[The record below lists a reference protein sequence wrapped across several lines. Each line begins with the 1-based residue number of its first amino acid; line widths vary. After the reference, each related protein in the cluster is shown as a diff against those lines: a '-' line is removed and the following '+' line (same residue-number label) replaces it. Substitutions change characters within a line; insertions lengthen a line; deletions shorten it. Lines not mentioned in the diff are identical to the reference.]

1 MKRKTILLTNGF
13 IIFLMT
19 GIIYIF
25 MEVVFTSLLTDEMIK
40 KYEFKETTGTSSIK
54 EIKKASLIGFSSGW
68 MCIIGGISGLSLFGI
83 YKLIN
88 KRFNIFFAS
97 ILGAVIINIIEFISG
112 VILNLNFK
120 LNIWDYSNQ
129 YFNLLGQICLSHSF
143 IYLLFICPVSFW
155 FFGFLES
162 QYQVNQK
169 KKITLFIIYKNLVN
183 PRANNINIMINKDNN
198 SPPQFDF

>member
-25 MEVVFTSLLTDEMIK
+25 MEVIFTSIFTDEMIK
-40 KYEFKETTGTSSIK
+40 RFQYRESTGIK
-54 EIKKASLIGFSSGW
+54 TELEIKKASLTGFSSSW
-68 MCIIGGISGLSLFGI
+68 MLLIGGISGLSLFGI

-97 ILGAVIINIIEFISG
+97 LLGAVIIDTVEFISG
-112 VILNLNFK
+112 VILNLYFR

-129 YFNLLGQICLSHSF
+129 YFNLLGQICLSHTI

-155 FFGFLES
+155 FFSFLES
-162 QYQVNQK
+162 QYRISRK
-169 KKITLFIIYKNLVN
+169 KSYKLLIVYKNLVN
-183 PRANNINIMINKDNN
+183 PRGCNMERMGEGRKINIK
-198 SPPQFDF
+198 

>member
-1 MKRKTILLTNGF
+1 MKRKKLLLTNGF

-40 KYEFKETTGTSSIK
+40 KYEFKEITGISSTK

-97 ILGAVIINIIEFISG
+97 ILGSVVINIIEFTSG

-120 LNIWDYSNQ
+120 LNIWDYSSQ
-129 YFNLLGQICLSHSF
+129 HFNFFGQICLSQSM
-143 IYLLFICPVSFW
+143 IYLFFICPVSFW

-162 QYQVNQK
+162 QYKTDDK
-169 KKITLFIIYKNLVN
+169 KSFTLLIVYKNLVN
-183 PRANNINIMINKDNN
+183 PRAGNMERMGENYNN
-198 SPPQFDF
+198 

>member
-1 MKRKTILLTNGF
+1 MKTKTILLTNGF

-40 KYEFKETTGTSSIK
+40 KYEFRETTGTSSTK

-97 ILGAVIINIIEFISG
+97 LLGTVIINIIEFISG
-112 VILNLNFK
+112 VILNLKFK
-120 LNIWDYSNQ
+120 LNILDYSNQ
-129 YFNLLGQICLSHSF
+129 YFNFFGQICLSQSM
-143 IYLLFICPVSFW
+143 IYLFFICPVSFW

-162 QYQVNQK
+162 QYKTDGK
-169 KKITLFIIYKNLVN
+169 KSFTLLIVYKNLVN
-183 PRANNINIMINKDNN
+183 PRAGNIERMG
-198 SPPQFDF
+198 

>member
-1 MKRKTILLTNGF
+1 MKKKTILLTNGF

-25 MEVVFTSLLTDEMIK
+25 MEVIFTSIFTDEMIK
-40 KYEFKETTGTSSIK
+40 RFQYRDLTGIETEIL
-54 EIKKASLIGFSSGW
+54 IKKASFTGFSSSW
-68 MCIIGGISGLSLFGI
+68 MLLIGGISGISLFGI

-97 ILGAVIINIIEFISG
+97 LFGAVIIDTVEFLSG
-112 VILNLNFK
+112 VILNLYFK

-129 YFNLLGQICLSHSF
+129 YFNLMGQICLSHTI

-155 FFGFLES
+155 FFSFLES
-162 QYQVNQK
+162 QYRIRRK
-169 KKITLFIIYKNLVN
+169 RAYKLFIVYKNLVN
-183 PRANNINIMINKDNN
+183 PCGSNMERIGEGRKINIK
-198 SPPQFDF
+198 

>member
-1 MKRKTILLTNGF
+1 MKKRTILLTNGF

-25 MEVVFTSLLTDEMIK
+25 MEVIFTSLLTDEMIK
-40 KYEFKETTGTSSIK
+40 KYEFKETTGTSSTK

-120 LNIWDYSNQ
+120 LNIWDYSSQQFN
-129 YFNLLGQICLSHSF
+129 YFGQICLSQSM
-143 IYLLFICPVSFW
+143 IYLFFICPVSFW
-155 FFGFLES
+155 FFNFLEL

-169 KKITLFIIYKNLVN
+169 KKITLFIIYKNFVN
-183 PRANNINIMINKDNN
+183 PRANNINIMINKLK
-198 SPPQFDF
+198 

>member
-40 KYEFKETTGTSSIK
+40 KYEFKETTGTSSTK

-120 LNIWDYSNQ
+120 LNIWDYSNK